1 MPAIEQV
8 TLGKFQSDFGPTSPT
23 IQTIAV
29 DELSALLGY
38 VEELHSTDGSSDE
51 FCSSPATTDPHKSK
65 TVGKRKRS
73 FGSDD
78 DDAKE
83 PQVRMRTYTARKKE
97 IEALMEELPALE
109 AYVDYLKHQAAKINN
124 QTNSTQKQQLVNSCL
139 RDTAHRQQFAL
150 TRIHSALSDFTSRQE
165 KLVPFDNFI
174 HLKADRKLR
183 LQTLL
188 HLKPRVLRD
197 ARRFMRER
205 TRFTDLSVPSSEQS
219 SFVSPSGDYCA
230 LKFVVMPLEGEFDAK
245 QVFDT
250 LQFYLFHMEIMISEA
265 TGDLTLCEE
274 EDPSNQDVSQHRFL
288 RSTPSGYQVES
299 NDVII
304 SHFDAQ
310 NEEFGDGREYG
321 IITIDCVDK
330 DELHPYAPGKK
341 LRQDLTSIITV
352 QSYKHKVPCPQ
363 NPKKLLIK
371 TDIVMVRSN
380 FFKLHRTSLPLSK
393 VEMQETIDRLAC
405 RGNLL
410 FNAVRTSLSG
420 EV

>member
-1 MPAIEQV
+1 
-8 TLGKFQSDFGPTSPT
+8 
-23 IQTIAV
+23 
-29 DELSALLGY
+29 
-38 VEELHSTDGSSDE
+38 
-51 FCSSPATTDPHKSK
+51 
-65 TVGKRKRS
+65 
-73 FGSDD
+73 
-78 DDAKE
+78 
-83 PQVRMRTYTARKKE
+83 MRTYTARKKE

-219 SFVSPSGDYCA
+219 SFVSPSVDYCA
-230 LKFVVMPLEGEFDAK
+230 MKFVVMPLEGEFDAK

-250 LQFYLFHMEIMISEA
+250 LQFYLFHMEISEA

-288 RSTPSGYQVES
+288 RSTPSGYPVES

-304 SHFDAQ
+304 SHFGAH

-330 DELHPYAPGKK
+330 DELHPYTPGKK
-341 LRQDLTSIITV
+341 LRQDLTSVITV

-371 TDIVMVRSN
+371 TSG
-380 FFKLHRTSLPLSK
+380 K
-393 VEMQETIDRLAC
+393 V
-405 RGNLL
+405 
-410 FNAVRTSLSG
+410 
-420 EV
+420 